1 MRLTRT
7 AAFTALALFA
17 LATFAPGLAAQ
28 QHDHSQHA
36 GHETREI
43 KALSPE
49 DIAGLLSGEG
59 MGFALPAEL
68 NHYPGP
74 RHVIDLAEQ
83 LGLGADQLERVRG
96 IREAMQRRA
105 IDAGRRYIEAERAL
119 DRFFAEG
126 GTDEARLRTLIAE
139 ADRLRG
145 DVRFE
150 HLRAHLLTT
159 ALLTPEQIRA
169 YDRLRGY
176 TGHAGHAPGHEPL
189 R

>member
-1 MRLTRT
+1 MTLTRT
-7 AAFTALALFA
+7 GALAALALFA
-17 LATFAPGLAAQ
+17 LGFSAPGLTAQ

-36 GHETREI
+36 GHETRDI
-43 KALSPE
+43 KALSPD
-49 DIAGLLSGEG
+49 DIAGLLNGDG

-74 RHVIDLAEQ
+74 RHVIDLAQQ
-83 LGLGADQLERVRG
+83 LGLDEDQLVRVRE
-96 IREAMQRRA
+96 IREDMQRRA

-119 DRFFAEG
+119 DRFFADG
-126 GTDEARLRTLIAE
+126 GTDEARLRSLITE

-145 DVRFE
+145 AIRFE

-159 ALLTPEQIRA
+159 RILTPEQISA

-176 TGHAGHAPGHEPL
+176 TGHAGHTGHDPQH
-189 R
+189 